1 MTEETTEEKLYSE
14 PLFSTSNYVV
24 TICDQGWA
32 HHTGEMYVIMN
43 VNTGVDEH
51 GTYSY
56 PSAIESCLQLQDHMD
71 QVNQR
76 IASMPIEGKAKEV
89 TEH

>member
-1 MTEETTEEKLYSE
+1 M
-14 PLFSTSNYVV
+14 F
-24 TICDQGWA
+24 D
-32 HHTGEMYVIMN
+32 HTG
-43 VNTGVDEH
+43 TGVDEH

-56 PSAIESCLQLQDHMD
+56 PSAIESCLQLQDHLD

-76 IASMPIEGKAKEV
+76 IASMPLEGEAKEV